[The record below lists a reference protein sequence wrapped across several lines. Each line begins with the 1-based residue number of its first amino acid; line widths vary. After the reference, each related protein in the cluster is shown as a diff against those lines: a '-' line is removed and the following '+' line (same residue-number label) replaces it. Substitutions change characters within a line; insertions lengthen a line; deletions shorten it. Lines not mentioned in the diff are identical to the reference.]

1 MRGGVCWAFRVSG
14 GTQGLTDAGNAHFR
28 QREAS
33 GRVGKWGQ
41 EVTVKLERPVGVQA
55 SAEEPGAEKEVETET
70 REKMKA
76 PGGGRRKERF
86 LWQGLLR
93 SCERPY
99 ENSLLQK

>member
-1 MRGGVCWAFRVSG
+1 M
-14 GTQGLTDAGNAHFR
+14 
-28 QREAS
+28 
-33 GRVGKWGQ
+33 
-41 EVTVKLERPVGVQA
+41 GVQA
-55 SAEEPGAEKEVETET
+55 SAEEPGAQKEVETET